1 MCVGGVVL
9 VTQAC
14 KQRGQA
20 RGKVIGSARVAGQLD
35 DAGVKL
41 AGQWGNAGVKDSEA
55 IWLG

>member
-1 MCVGGVVL
+1 M

-20 RGKVIGSARVAGQLD
+20 RGRVIGSARVAGQLD